1 MVRCPNGKQSANA
14 RLFREIWCR
23 GRPETGEKPHQTRA
37 ERDRQARRGRPLGEA
52 PTQSRKTDVT
62 CPPARSRC
70 YVRAFPGIPRHAVT
84 PRPRGYVSH
93 PLRRTVRVLAHYQAL
108 DCRTAAQVREEI
120 ADLLVARLVAVRISR
135 KLIKMLPPDSVC
147 LAASKFL
154 PPTVRNIP
162 DKMPPREVAGTYFQ
176 PPRSISWQLAHRT
189 VTFFDH
195 EYRLPTR
202 NDAARDRTRG
212 AAAAASASG
221 NGSVPILHA
230 EPEGCARV

>member
-1 MVRCPNGKQSANA
+1 M
-14 RLFREIWCR
+14 
-23 GRPETGEKPHQTRA
+23 
-37 ERDRQARRGRPLGEA
+37 
-52 PTQSRKTDVT
+52 
-62 CPPARSRC
+62 
-70 YVRAFPGIPRHAVT
+70 
-84 PRPRGYVSH
+84 SH
-93 PLRRTVRVLAHYQAL
+93 PLRRTVRVLAHYQPL
-108 DCRTAAQVREEI
+108 DCRPAAQVREEI

-154 PPTVRNIP
+154 PPSVRNVP

-202 NDAARDRTRG
+202 NDAARDRARG
-212 AAAAASASG
+212 AAADDAAVEGRAL
-221 NGSVPILHA
+221 PILHA
-230 EPEGCARV
+230 EPQGSARV